1 MTTTWTLRHPWLD
14 SSAFKR
20 RLPGDE
26 GDLDEHYLSSG
37 SPFKRRKC
45 HSLEHGF
52 ACMTLNQAASTAF
65 PSVTSAEQHYS
76 TQTVL
81 NDENKPM
88 YLASSVQGVV
98 LPSSIEEPPSPDTD
112 VEMDVEDDLPSDAS
126 RLAPTIRE
134 ESMLEVNEIK
144 IPSTVLEHW
153 KQQVRSSPII
163 PITSPAMTET
173 STPNWYG
180 IALNRRAAGG
190 RKNSN
195 IVPVVF
201 DDGTVQG
208 SSLLGQ
214 LLSSDLLCCEKSPT
228 GSAGTTHGVLVAGL
242 VEIRLRKIK
251 TKNNDLSL
259 PGESVDL
266 FESRPG
272 YATFED
278 AEVLFGVDIEW
289 LFVDGG
295 VIWMVFAGGYCAVDV
310 VGGDLV
316 CMDVLEDVVLSQ
328 STVVGDILSVNLVL
342 WLALVL
348 QLLGLV
354 LVVVEVEMQMSIGAT
369 CSSPAALRAEF
380 EVIRRKVTLTETEDS
395 WDVIT
400 DGLSSL
406 ITICHNG
413 GCDHASDMVSGI
425 RSLSRPLNSAMNSER
440 SRLSGTAVDLV
451 SALAV
456 SLGSSFEPLVS
467 LFVPTLLGLC
477 GRTNKVFTS
486 RAKSC
491 ILTIIEHT
499 QLPSILHYLADMA
512 TQKSAL
518 QRLIAAEA
526 VLACLNCLNPPDL
539 EKEVRARLVEDFI
552 KVTARDA
559 SPDVRKASKQIFGA
573 YKTLMPAR
581 VENFVNPLTPTVK
594 KYLDIQS
601 NSKTNRTVPAL
612 KETRPKTTAIKQTE
626 SSVQPRPVVAHGV
639 TRTTRA
645 PHMPTRRDPVRPP
658 SVTTQRA
665 QCSRPLVNPGPQR
678 PATKANVGIGCN
690 ALSDPP
696 RTGGARRVPLPANT
710 DAGPSKGSFAAE
722 VRKPIRGT
730 RLVAGA
736 PKVTRTAAR
745 TGPVQPN
752 LKAPAKGIQSRP
764 KPVPR
769 PLPRS
774 PSPVVRAAAVPLPPS
789 PEPSAAATPPTPVHS
804 SQENDATTT
813 PTVEQQ
819 TVSETPVGQPVNP
832 SPSKTPITTLLA
844 SIQRGFLFTPAS
856 PLSPP
861 HTYQPVANERTRTN
875 QQSDD
880 DEWPALN
887 MTRPLRS

>member
-1 MTTTWTLRHPWLD
+1 
-14 SSAFKR
+14 
-20 RLPGDE
+20 
-26 GDLDEHYLSSG
+26 
-37 SPFKRRKC
+37 
-45 HSLEHGF
+45 
-52 ACMTLNQAASTAF
+52 
-65 PSVTSAEQHYS
+65 
-76 TQTVL
+76 
-81 NDENKPM
+81 
-88 YLASSVQGVV
+88 
-98 LPSSIEEPPSPDTD
+98 
-112 VEMDVEDDLPSDAS
+112 
-126 RLAPTIRE
+126 
-134 ESMLEVNEIK
+134 
-144 IPSTVLEHW
+144 
-153 KQQVRSSPII
+153 
-163 PITSPAMTET
+163 
-173 STPNWYG
+173 
-180 IALNRRAAGG
+180 
-190 RKNSN
+190 
-195 IVPVVF
+195 
-201 DDGTVQG
+201 
-208 SSLLGQ
+208 
-214 LLSSDLLCCEKSPT
+214 
-228 GSAGTTHGVLVAGL
+228 
-242 VEIRLRKIK
+242 
-251 TKNNDLSL
+251 
-259 PGESVDL
+259 
-266 FESRPG
+266 
-272 YATFED
+272 
-278 AEVLFGVDIEW
+278 
-289 LFVDGG
+289 
-295 VIWMVFAGGYCAVDV
+295 
-310 VGGDLV
+310 
-316 CMDVLEDVVLSQ
+316 
-328 STVVGDILSVNLVL
+328 
-342 WLALVL
+342 
-348 QLLGLV
+348 
-354 LVVVEVEMQMSIGAT
+354 MSIGT
-369 CSSPAALRAEF
+369 CSSPAALRAEL

-456 SLGSSFEPLVS
+456 GLGSSFEPLVS

-477 GRTNKVFTS
+477 GRTNRLFTS

-518 QRLIAAEA
+518 QRLTAAEA

-539 EKEVRARLVEDFI
+539 EKEVRACLVEDFI

-601 NSKTNRTVPAL
+601 NSKTKRIVPAL
-612 KETRPKTTAIKQTE
+612 KETRPKATAVKQTE
-626 SSVQPRPVVAHGV
+626 SSAQLRPVVAHGV

-645 PHMPTRRDPVRPP
+645 LHMPTRRDPVRPP
-658 SVTTQRA
+658 SVTSQRA

-678 PATKANVGIGCN
+678 PATKANVGVGCN

-710 DAGPSKGSFAAE
+710 DAGPSKGSFATE

-730 RLVAGA
+730 RLAAGA
-736 PKVTRTAAR
+736 PKVARTAAR
-745 TGPVQPN
+745 TGPVQPSS
-752 LKAPAKGIQSRP
+752 KAAAKGIQSRP

-789 PEPSAAATPPTPVHS
+789 PEPSAAATPPTPVRS
-804 SQENDATTT
+804 SQENDAATT
-813 PTVEQQ
+813 PTAVEQQ
-819 TVSETPVGQPVNP
+819 TVSETSAGQPAYP

-861 HTYQPVANERTRTN
+861 HTYQPVANERTKTN
-875 QQSDD
+875 QQSED